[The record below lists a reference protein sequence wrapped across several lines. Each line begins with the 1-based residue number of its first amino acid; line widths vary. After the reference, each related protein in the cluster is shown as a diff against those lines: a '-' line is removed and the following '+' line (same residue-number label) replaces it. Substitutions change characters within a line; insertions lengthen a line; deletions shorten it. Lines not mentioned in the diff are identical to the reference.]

1 MSSHA
6 SASAGSERA
15 RLSAAELR
23 VVPVTG
29 LPEISPGD
37 DLAEL
42 LAAALASGPGLLDGD
57 VLVVAQKVVSK
68 AEGRIQT
75 VRSREERTA
84 LVLAE
89 ARQVRRRRD
98 DFLIVQTKHGFVC
111 ATAGI
116 DHSNAPG
123 EDTVILLPIDP
134 DTSAAGLRQRLGERF
149 GVSVAVIV
157 SDSFGRAW
165 RTGTTDVAIG
175 LSGML
180 ALHDLRGVADRSGRL
195 LETTQIAVAD
205 ELASA
210 AELVMGKVDGVP
222 AAVIRGYRV
231 PRGDG
236 SARDLVMPPEL
247 DLFP

>member
-1 MSSHA
+1 MSSRG
-6 SASAGSERA
+6 SASAGSERT

-23 VVPVTG
+23 VIPVTG

-68 AEGRIQT
+68 AEGRIET
-75 VRSREERTA
+75 ARTREERTA

-89 ARQVRRRRD
+89 AQQVRRRRD

-134 DTSAAGLRQRLGERF
+134 DASAAGLRQRLGERF
-149 GVSVAVIV
+149 GVSVVAIV

-180 ALHDLRGVADRSGRL
+180 ALNDLRGLADRSGRP

-210 AELVMGKVDGVP
+210 AELVMGKVNGVP

-231 PRGDG
+231 PGGDG